1 MAISDSQKIDLLYKK
16 LFGVAKTDTSANKSP
31 SNESIASPAF
41 VRNDKMWFQ
50 SASIPGTAANVVGIV
65 RPYLTTE
72 RIALAADTTTTP
84 VSNVY
89 PTWKSNLTDWIPPEF
104 GSTYFV
110 KVYAENGGNLD
121 PTANTSLSDAGI
133 GGVGEWNFDYQSGVL
148 NFIGGT
154 IPAVLTGSASQT
166 KVLYLTGYRYVGVI
180 GVPTD
185 SINSNIASVALS
197 VANLTT
203 TTIAEGANLWFTNAR
218 VLSALV
224 NADLSANSLTLAGQ
238 LYANGL
244 IIRNISVTDGVLT
257 GNVTSFVVTSN
268 TVVADS
274 VTSNIWNRLYT
285 ANVIETA
292 GNLYFT
298 NSRVVSALIAGNN
311 ITIEAN
317 GRISATSTAGTDTP
331 SANILAVVDPR
342 LTTANV
348 IEVSSNL
355 YFTNTRVYAALSD
368 ANVTI
373 GNLVVRQDAIIS
385 GNLTVGSGALGT
397 LFGLG
402 NIFAKNIT
410 VDRITANIWSGL
422 IAGNNITI
430 EANGRISANAT
441 GAGTIVTAITPYL
454 TTANVVES
462 ASNLYYTNARARAAI
477 NAGTGVIY
485 DSVTGTVSIGQNV
498 STTANVTFGSITVL
512 GNLYVLGNA
521 VQFATNTLIIN
532 DTLIQLGVD
541 NPSDA
546 LDIGFVGHYVDNGQ
560 RHSGLIRDHESKKY
574 FLFDNYAVEPGNDIK
589 VANANTEIHYSTL
602 VAQTFEGNVLGTVSS
617 LANHTT
623 SNLAEGTNQYFTNS
637 RVVASLTGGKG
648 IVIEANGLITATGDA
663 LFVGNVI
670 GIITSIATTAN
681 VVESASNLY
690 YTDARVNTAVRP
702 MLTTANVIESVSNL
716 YYTDARV
723 NTAVR
728 PMLTTANVIE
738 TSANL
743 YFTNARVIASLSEAN
758 VTIGNIVVR
767 GDIVARGNI
776 TAINTIVA
784 NALII
789 RDTPISDEFLFGQ
802 VIRANVIA
810 ANTITTNV
818 IFANSFVS
826 TGTGTPTLSSATN
839 INLSAGGAAGGAVV
853 ITSSAL
859 RFRSYNTTDR
869 ANITAAAGDVIFNT
883 TFASLQYYN
892 GNAWTNVGY
901 DIDPFTLVTANVR
914 EWSSNLYFTNA
925 RVYAA
930 LSDANVTIGNLI
942 IRQDIVARGNI
953 TALNTLTANALV
965 IRDIPITDELLRGNI
980 TGSYVTTND
989 IVTNSITANIWNRL
1003 YTANVIETSGN
1014 LYYTDARVNTA
1025 VRPMLTTANVTEL
1038 ASNLYFTNSRVVSAL
1053 IAGNNIVIEANG
1065 RISTTG
1071 TATYSNADAVTAVQQ
1086 ATSLLVDTVTD
1097 SSTLILFFNAA
1108 TYRSAK
1114 FVYTVNT
1121 TTYSPGG
1128 PQYASGE
1135 ILVMHN
1141 GSNTYATQYAMLTS
1155 TNDDLV
1161 VFQTDINS
1169 GNIRVLAQTTSAT
1182 TVANIR
1188 LSGITYTSA

>member
-31 SNESIASPAF
+31 SNESIPSPAF

-50 SASIPGTAANVVGIV
+50 SASIPATAANVPGIV

-89 PTWKSNLTDWIPPEF
+89 PTWKTNLTDWIPPEF

-110 KVYAENGGNLD
+110 KVYAENGGNLN

-154 IPAVLTGSASQT
+154 IPAVLTGSLNQT

-185 SINSNIASVALS
+185 SINSNISNVALS

-224 NADLSANSLTLAGQ
+224 DADLSANSLTLAGQ

-257 GNVTSFVVTSN
+257 GNVTSFIVTSN

-317 GRISATSTAGTDTP
+317 GRISSTSTAGTDTP
-331 SANILAVVDPR
+331 SANILAVVNPR

-355 YFTNTRVYAALSD
+355 YFTNTRVLDALSD
-368 ANVTI
+368 ATVTV
-373 GNLVVRQDAIIS
+373 GNLVVRQDIIVNS
-385 GNLTVGSGALGT
+385 
-397 LFGLG
+397 

-410 VDRITANIWSGL
+410 VDKITANIWSGL
-422 IAGNNITI
+422 IAGNNIAI
-430 EANGRISANAT
+430 EANGRISASST
-441 GAGTIVTAITPYL
+441 STANIIASITPYL

-485 DSVTGTVSIGQNV
+485 DSATGTVSIGQNV
-498 STTANVTFGSITVL
+498 STTANVTFGSVTVL
-512 GNLYVLGNA
+512 GNLFVFGNS
-521 VQFATNTLIIN
+521 VTFSTNTLIVN

-546 LDIGFVGHYVDNGQ
+546 LDIGFVGHYVDNGE
-560 RHSGLIRDHESKKY
+560 RHSGLIRDHASKKY
-574 FLFDNYAVEPGNDIK
+574 FLFDNYAAEPGNDIM

-623 SNLAEGTNQYFTNS
+623 SNLAEGTNQYFTNT

-648 IVIEANGLITATGDA
+648 IVIQANGLITATGDA
-663 LFVGNVI
+663 LFVGNVV

-716 YYTDARV
+716 YYTDSRV
-723 NTAVR
+723 NVAVQ

-789 RDTPISDEFLFGQ
+789 RDTPISDEFLLGQ
-802 VIRANVIA
+802 VIRANVIT

-859 RFRSYNTTDR
+859 RFKSYNTTDR

-883 TFASLQYYN
+883 TFSSLQYFT
-892 GNAWTNVGY
+892 GNVWANVGY
-901 DIDPFTLVTANVR
+901 DIDPVATVAALFTANVR
-914 EWSSNLYFTNA
+914 ESASNLYYTNA

-930 LSDANVTIGNLI
+930 LSDANVTIGNLVV
-942 IRQDIVARGNI
+942 RGDIVARGNI
-953 TALNTLTANALV
+953 TAINTLTANALV

-980 TGSYVTTND
+980 TGSYVITSNV
-989 IVTNSITANIWNRL
+989 VTNSITANIWNRL
-1003 YTANVIETSGN
+1003 YTANVIETAGN
-1014 LYYTDARVNTA
+1014 LYFTYDRVNVA
-1025 VRPMLTTANVTEL
+1025 VQPMLTTANVTEL

-1053 IAGNNIVIEANG
+1053 IAGNNITIEANG
-1065 RISTTG
+1065 RISTSG

-1086 ATSLLVDTVTD
+1086 ATSLLVDTVTN

-1169 GNIRVLAQTTSAT
+1169 GNIRVLAQSTSAT

-1188 LSGITYTSA
+1188 LSGITYTSV

>member
-1 MAISDSQKIDLLYKK
+1 MFV
-16 LFGVAKTDTSANKSP
+16 FGN
-31 SNESIASPAF
+31 
-41 VRNDKMWFQ
+41 
-50 SASIPGTAANVVGIV
+50 
-65 RPYLTTE
+65 
-72 RIALAADTTTTP
+72 
-84 VSNVY
+84 
-89 PTWKSNLTDWIPPEF
+89 
-104 GSTYFV
+104 
-110 KVYAENGGNLD
+110 
-121 PTANTSLSDAGI
+121 
-133 GGVGEWNFDYQSGVL
+133 
-148 NFIGGT
+148 
-154 IPAVLTGSASQT
+154 
-166 KVLYLTGYRYVGVI
+166 
-180 GVPTD
+180 
-185 SINSNIASVALS
+185 
-197 VANLTT
+197 
-203 TTIAEGANLWFTNAR
+203 
-218 VLSALV
+218 
-224 NADLSANSLTLAGQ
+224 
-238 LYANGL
+238 
-244 IIRNISVTDGVLT
+244 SVTF
-257 GNVTSFVVTSN
+257 S
-268 TVVADS
+268 
-274 VTSNIWNRLYT
+274 
-285 ANVIETA
+285 
-292 GNLYFT
+292 
-298 NSRVVSALIAGNN
+298 
-311 ITIEAN
+311 
-317 GRISATSTAGTDTP
+317 
-331 SANILAVVDPR
+331 
-342 LTTANV
+342 
-348 IEVSSNL
+348 
-355 YFTNTRVYAALSD
+355 
-368 ANVTI
+368 
-373 GNLVVRQDAIIS
+373 
-385 GNLTVGSGALGT
+385 
-397 LFGLG
+397 
-402 NIFAKNIT
+402 
-410 VDRITANIWSGL
+410 
-422 IAGNNITI
+422 
-430 EANGRISANAT
+430 
-441 GAGTIVTAITPYL
+441 
-454 TTANVVES
+454 
-462 ASNLYYTNARARAAI
+462 
-477 NAGTGVIY
+477 
-485 DSVTGTVSIGQNV
+485 
-498 STTANVTFGSITVL
+498 
-512 GNLYVLGNA
+512 
-521 VQFATNTLIIN
+521 TNTLIVN
-532 DTLIQLGVD
+532 DTLIQLGYD
-541 NPSDA
+541 NPSDS
-546 LDIGFVGHYVDNGQ
+546 LDIGFVGHYVDNGE

-574 FLFDNYAVEPGNDIK
+574 FLFDNYAVEPGNDIM

-623 SNLAEGTNQYFTNS
+623 SNLAEGTNQYFTNT

-648 IVIEANGLITATGDA
+648 IVIQANGLITATGDA
-663 LFVGNVI
+663 LFVGNVV

-702 MLTTANVIESVSNL
+702 MLTTANVIESSSNL

-723 NTAVR
+723 NVAVQ

-758 VTIGNIVVR
+758 VTLGNIVVR

-859 RFRSYNTTDR
+859 RFKSYNTTDR

-883 TFASLQYYN
+883 TFSSLQYFT
-892 GNAWTNVGY
+892 GNVWANVGY
-901 DIDPFTLVTANVR
+901 DIDPVATVAALFTANVR
-914 EWSSNLYFTNA
+914 ESASNLYYTNA

-930 LSDANVTIGNLI
+930 LSDANVTIGNLVV
-942 IRQDIVARGNI
+942 RGDIVARGNI
-953 TALNTLTANALV
+953 TAINTLTANALV

-1014 LYYTDARVNTA
+1014 LYYTDARVNVA
-1025 VRPMLTTANVTEL
+1025 VQPMLTTANVTEL

-1053 IAGNNIVIEANG
+1053 IAGNNIIIEANG
-1065 RISTTG
+1065 RISTSG

-1188 LSGITYTSA
+1188 LSGITYTSV